1 VSTSKN
7 NGKPDTFLA
16 PAVLQLTG
24 AISTA
29 MDLLEAAGGL
39 MLLREV
45 LEPDT
50 PEYENATQELAKFL
64 VLARVS
70 IADALAVVEADD
82 ES

>member
-1 VSTSKN
+1 MSTSKN

-16 PAVLQLTG
+16 PTVLQLTG

-64 VLARVS
+64 STSAGLYSRRPRHCRGRR
-70 IADALAVVEADD
+70 
-82 ES
+82 

>member
-1 VSTSKN
+1 
-7 NGKPDTFLA
+7 
-16 PAVLQLTG
+16 
-24 AISTA
+24 

-50 PEYENATQELAKFL
+50 PEYENATRDLAKFL

-70 IADALAVVEADD
+70 TAYAISLVGHPEGTVVACHAPE
-82 ES
+82 

>member
-1 VSTSKN
+1 
-7 NGKPDTFLA
+7 
-16 PAVLQLTG
+16 
-24 AISTA
+24 
-29 MDLLEAAGGL
+29 MHLLEAAGGL

-70 IADALAVVEADD
+70 IADALAIVEADD

>member
-1 VSTSKN
+1 MSTSKS

-16 PAVLQLTG
+16 PEVPQLIG

-29 MDLLEAAGGL
+29 MDLLEAAGRL

-50 PEYENATQELAKFL
+50 PEYENATRDLAKFL

-70 IADALAVVEADD
+70 TADAISLVED

>member
-1 VSTSKN
+1 MSTSKN

-50 PEYENATQELAKFL
+50 PEYENATRDLAKFL
-64 VLARVS
+64 ALARVS
-70 IADALAVVEADD
+70 TAYAISLVGD

>member
-1 VSTSKN
+1 VSTSKT

-16 PAVLQLTG
+16 PEVPQLTG

-50 PEYENATQELAKFL
+50 PEYENATRDLAKFL

-70 IADALAVVEADD
+70 TAYAISLVED

>member
-1 VSTSKN
+1 
-7 NGKPDTFLA
+7 
-16 PAVLQLTG
+16 
-24 AISTA
+24 

-50 PEYENATQELAKFL
+50 PEYENATRDLAKFL
-64 VLARVS
+64 ALARVS
-70 IADALAVVEADD
+70 TAYAISLVGD